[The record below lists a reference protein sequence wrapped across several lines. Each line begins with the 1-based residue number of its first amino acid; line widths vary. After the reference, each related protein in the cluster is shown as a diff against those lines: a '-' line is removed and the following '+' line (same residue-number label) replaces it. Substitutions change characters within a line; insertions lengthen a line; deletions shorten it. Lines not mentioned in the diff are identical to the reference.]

1 MLGAHL
7 IIKQTS
13 ALKGSKSELAMKKQ
27 FQILKS
33 RPTLHIRLTRDSV
46 CVGDDVDAPHEKTV
60 KTHSFLDP
68 VALASHLS
76 SVYLPTVNGV
86 GHSWD
91 CTLNGKTFARISKD
105 GIVPKMIEMQYDSCN
120 HVHLVYYSARY

>member
-1 MLGAHL
+1 MT
-7 IIKQTS
+7 IKQTN
-13 ALKGSKSELAMKKQ
+13 ALKSPKSEFTIKKH

-33 RPTLHIRLTRDSV
+33 RPTLNIRLPRGSV
-46 CVGDDVDAPHEKTV
+46 CAGDDVDASHEMTV

-91 CTLNGKTFARISKD
+91 GTLKYKTIARLFKD
-105 GIVPKMIEMQYDSCN
+105 GIVPKVIEMQYETYSN
-120 HVHLVYYSARY
+120 IHFVYHPARY